1 MLKFSWHRVWA
12 LIVKEFMQM
21 RRDSVTIG
29 MLVGIPLIQL
39 LLFGLAINLNP
50 KNLPTMVVSADYSEF
65 TRTFVTAVQNTAY
78 FEVVNNNATE
88 AQAEEALATGKVIFV
103 INIPA
108 NFTRDLLQGAQ
119 PSILVTSD
127 ATDPGS
133 TGNALLAMQVLSTQV
148 FTNLLQHNGLNFL
161 NNSAAPFNLLV
172 HTKYNPEAITKYS
185 IIPGLMGVILTMT
198 MIMITGLTITKE
210 RERGTMENLLAM
222 PIRPIEVMIGK
233 ILPYIIVGYGQQ
245 FLILLTALY
254 LFDVPCQGSIS
265 LLMLTT
271 LPFVA
276 VNLAI
281 GLTFSTV
288 AKNQL
293 QAMQMTFFFFLPSI
307 LLSGFMFP
315 FYGMPQWAQ
324 WLGEVFP
331 LTHFLRIVRGI
342 MLKGNGF
349 PEIWCNLWPIL
360 LCLLIVGV
368 LCVKRY
374 RQTLD

>member
-1 MLKFSWHRVWA
+1 VTA
-12 LIVKEFMQM
+12 
-21 RRDSVTIG
+21 DSVVAEIRPVAMAWSIVRRG
-29 MLVGIPLIQL
+29 CRPGSNE
-39 LLFGLAINLNP
+39 G
-50 KNLPTMVVSADYSEF
+50 PTDA
-65 TRTFVTAVQNTAY
+65 AAA
-78 FEVVNNNATE
+78 NNA
-88 AQAEEALATGKVIFV
+88 A
-103 INIPA
+103 
-108 NFTRDLLQGAQ
+108 R
-119 PSILVTSD
+119 S
-127 ATDPGS
+127 
-133 TGNALLAMQVLSTQV
+133 
-148 FTNLLQHNGLNFL
+148 
-161 NNSAAPFNLLV
+161 
-172 HTKYNPEAITKYS
+172 
-185 IIPGLMGVILTMT
+185 
-198 MIMITGLTITKE
+198 
-210 RERGTMENLLAM
+210 
-222 PIRPIEVMIGK
+222 
-233 ILPYIIVGYGQQ
+233 GYGQQ